1 MNEDITSIGKII
13 ERVFTEIS
21 IEDSKNAV
29 SIANEWKKIVS
40 RIKPS
45 QKSIS
50 RNENLGNNIAD
61 HSRVVDIKN
70 GVLLVEADHPGW
82 ISLLQFYKNFIL
94 KGFKMSQCEIKINN
108 IVFKLS
114 GMKGELCETV
124 DEKEKLGK
132 KLIERQI
139 EQDERGPVPAESE
152 FLKKREKKELPPEL
166 KSIFEDLEKT
176 MLTNS
181 DK

>member
-124 DEKEKLGK
+124 DEKEKLGR

>member
-21 IEDSKNAV
+21 IEDSNNAV
-29 SIANEWKKIVS
+29 SVANKWKEIVS

-45 QKSIS
+45 QKNTI
-50 RNENLGNNIAD
+50 RNENIGNNIAD

-94 KGFKMSQCEIKINN
+94 KGFKMSRCDININN

-114 GMKGELCETV
+114 GMKGELCETI
-124 DEKEKLGK
+124 DEKERLGK
-132 KLIERQI
+132 KLIKKQI
-139 EQDERGPVPAESE
+139 EEDERGPVPAESE
-152 FLKKREKKELPPEL
+152 LLKKREKKELPPEL
-166 KSIFEDLEKT
+166 KPIFEDLEKS

>member
-21 IEDSKNAV
+21 IEDSNNAV
-29 SIANEWKKIVS
+29 SVANKWKEIVS

-45 QKSIS
+45 QKNTI
-50 RNENLGNNIAD
+50 RNENIGNNIAD

-94 KGFKMSQCEIKINN
+94 KGFKMSRCDININN

-114 GMKGELCETV
+114 GMKGELCETI
-124 DEKEKLGK
+124 DEKERLGK
-132 KLIERQI
+132 NLINIKL
-139 EQDERGPVPAESE
+139 
-152 FLKKREKKELPPEL
+152 
-166 KSIFEDLEKT
+166 
-176 MLTNS
+176 MLRNNI
-181 DK
+181 